1 MFDVSARLITFAQ
14 QLYID
19 CLYFMFF
26 VVCDHVVFLHFRM

>member
-19 CLYFMFF
+19 CFHFMFF
-26 VVCDHVVFLHFRM
+26 VVRDHVMFLHFKM